1 MEIILLYLL
10 FQKPD
15 IFKTYCKYYSFNF
28 IYKKFKNHFKKLI
41 IVIKYICHN
50 DNNCSSCITYDFREF

>member
-1 MEIILLYLL
+1 MMKIILLYLL

-15 IFKTYCKYYSFNF
+15 IFKIYCKYYSFNF
-28 IYKKFKNHFKKLI
+28 IYKSKKKNHIKKLI

-50 DNNCSSCITYDFREF
+50 GIFVHCFTYKL